1 MVVLVEAVALE
12 GDAYSA
18 EHLVDWTGARIGDAG
33 GQGVVGERLAH
44 FELDPAGLAA
54 VLVGRH
60 GRDLGWSAGRVLKRD
75 SAAYRRPSG
84 TLLVWTSP
92 PALVRGLSW
101 CWPTSWA
108 PSRRPTW

>member
-1 MVVLVEAVALE
+1 MASGSLE
-12 GDAYSA
+12 GDSYSA
-18 EHLVDWTGARIGDAG
+18 EHLAAGTGARGGDAG
-33 GQGVVGERLAH
+33 GQGVVGERLAR
-44 FELDPAGLAA
+44 FELDLAGLAA

-60 GRDLGWSAGRVLKRD
+60 GRDLGCSAGRVLKRD

-101 CWPTSWA
+101 CWPTS
-108 PSRRPTW
+108 